1 MRIPEQSSTQINFK
15 NSALFTCITM
25 LSHVNLLRLSQQQRK
40 VKPMKTV
47 INGTICT
54 DASQIIDVCGF
65 CDSQSKLFADERD
78 KGKATL
84 RSYQKS
90 YDVTLRK
97 EGNDFLAIINK
108 LNKPSEK
115 LDVVLMEQ
123 VLTLILENV
132 DNVSEIL
139 TEHNISEISDFKI
152 DVDARINSV
161 TFKKI

>member
-1 MRIPEQSSTQINFK
+1 
-15 NSALFTCITM
+15 
-25 LSHVNLLRLSQQQRK
+25 
-40 VKPMKTV
+40 MKTV

-54 DASQIIDVCGF
+54 NASEIVDICGF
-65 CDSQSKLFADERD
+65 CDSEAKRFGKERD

-90 YDVTLRK
+90 YENTLQK

-108 LNKPSEK
+108 LNKPSQK

-123 VLTLILENV
+123 VLTEILENV
-132 DNVSEIL
+132 NNVSDIL
-139 TEHNISEISDFKI
+139 AEHNISDISDFKI
-152 DVDARINSV
+152 DVDAKLSAV

>member
-1 MRIPEQSSTQINFK
+1 MST
-15 NSALFTCITM
+15 TT
-25 LSHVNLLRLSQQQRK
+25 QRK

-65 CDSQSKLFADERD
+65 CDSEAKRFGKERD

-90 YDVTLRK
+90 YENTLQK

-108 LNKPSEK
+108 LNKPSQK

-123 VLTLILENV
+123 VLTEILENV
-132 DNVSEIL
+132 NNVSEIL
-139 TEHNISEISDFKI
+139 AENNISEISDFKI
-152 DVDARINSV
+152 NVDAKVNAVS
-161 TFKKI
+161 FKKI

>member
-1 MRIPEQSSTQINFK
+1 
-15 NSALFTCITM
+15 
-25 LSHVNLLRLSQQQRK
+25 
-40 VKPMKTV
+40 MKTE

-54 DASQIIDVCGF
+54 NASEIVDICGF
-65 CDSQSKLFADERD
+65 CDSEAKRFGKERD

-90 YDVTLRK
+90 YENTLQK

-108 LNKPSEK
+108 LNKPSQK

-123 VLTLILENV
+123 VLTEILENV
-132 DNVSEIL
+132 NNVSDIL
-139 TEHNISEISDFKI
+139 AEHNISDISDFKI
-152 DVDARINSV
+152 DVDAKLSAV

>member
-1 MRIPEQSSTQINFK
+1 
-15 NSALFTCITM
+15 
-25 LSHVNLLRLSQQQRK
+25 
-40 VKPMKTV
+40 MKTT
-47 INGTICT
+47 INNVVCT
-54 DASQIIDVCGF
+54 DASQIIDVCGY
-65 CDSQSKLFADERD
+65 CDNQSKHFGKERD

-90 YDVTLRK
+90 YENTLQK

-139 TEHNISEISDFKI
+139 AEHNISEISDFKI
-152 DVDARINSV
+152 DVDAKVNAVS
-161 TFKKI
+161 FKKI

>member
-1 MRIPEQSSTQINFK
+1 
-15 NSALFTCITM
+15 
-25 LSHVNLLRLSQQQRK
+25 
-40 VKPMKTV
+40 MKTV

-65 CDSQSKLFADERD
+65 CDSEAKRFGKERD

-90 YDVTLRK
+90 YEKTLQK

-108 LNKPSEK
+108 LNKPSQK

-123 VLTLILENV
+123 VLTEILENV
-132 DNVSEIL
+132 NNVSEIL
-139 TEHNISEISDFKI
+139 AENNISEISDFNKP
-152 DVDARINSV
+152 VDARINSV

>member
-1 MRIPEQSSTQINFK
+1 
-15 NSALFTCITM
+15 
-25 LSHVNLLRLSQQQRK
+25 
-40 VKPMKTV
+40 MKTV

-65 CDSQSKLFADERD
+65 CDSQSKHFGKERD

-90 YDVTLRK
+90 YENTLQK

-115 LDVVLMEQ
+115 IDVVLMEQ
-123 VLTLILENV
+123 VLSLILENV
-132 DNVSEIL
+132 NNVSDIL
-139 TEHNISEISDFKI
+139 AEHNISEISDFKI
-152 DVDARINSV
+152 DVDAKVNAVS
-161 TFKKI
+161 FKKI